1 MPFRNYKQFDSKTL
15 NKMAAAYD
23 AIVRLLDIKSD
34 DPRTS
39 ELASIIAG
47 LVDQGV
53 RDVPQ
58 FIDKASEQLKITQA
72 PKNK

>member
-1 MPFRNYKQFDSKTL
+1 MPFRNYSQFDSDTL

-47 LVDQGV
+47 LADQGV
-53 RDVPQ
+53 RHVPHL
-58 FIDKASEQLKITQA
+58 IDQASEQLRVKQMS
-72 PKNK
+72 KK